1 MRTTR
6 LLAVSATALLLSL
19 TACSGGSDGDSP
31 TAATADMDGGAAGS
45 GGDVAQPE
53 SAPEAPA
60 DAGAG
65 SKAGAARNAVDLTTQ
80 QALIKT
86 GAVSLRSDDVGK
98 TRYDVQ
104 VLVDEHGG
112 QIADDQTETDKSGKP
127 LRTRMVLRVPVDD
140 FDEVMSSLAGLATLA
155 STTTTS
161 EDVTTQLIDVEAR
174 IKVQQA
180 SVQRVRQLLT
190 RAQTIRD
197 IMAIEGEVAQRQA
210 ELDSLAQQQ
219 AYLKDQT
226 SMATVKVNVERTPDP
241 STTPKEDDDGFLA
254 GLAAGWNGL
263 KNTVVAVATV
273 VGALL
278 PFAGVA
284 LVLGVPVWLL
294 VRRMRRTPC
303 SGAHC
308 GSNARRLTPLIGSC
322 A

>member
-31 TAATADMDGGAAGS
+31 TAASADMDGAAADAAG
-45 GGDVAQPE
+45 GAVAD
-53 SAPEAPA
+53 SAPEAAGEVPA
-60 DAGAG
+60 DAAAG
-65 SKAGAARNAVDLTTQ
+65 SKNGTARNAVDLTTQ

-86 GAVSLRSDDVGK
+86 GAVALRSDDVGK

-127 LRTRMVLRVPVDD
+127 LRTRMVLRVPVED
-140 FDEVMSSLAGLATLA
+140 FDEMMSSLAGLATLA

-241 STTPKEDDDGFLA
+241 TTTPKKDDDSGFLA
-254 GLAAGWNGL
+254 GLAAGWDGL
-263 KNTVVAVATV
+263 KTTVVAVATV

-294 VRRMRRTPC
+294 VRRMRRTP
-303 SGAHC
+303 ATVPT
-308 GSNARRLTPLIGSC
+308 AAATP
-322 A
+322 AD

>member
-1 MRTTR
+1 M
-6 LLAVSATALLLSL
+6 AE
-19 TACSGGSDGDSP
+19 
-31 TAATADMDGGAAGS
+31 
-45 GGDVAQPE
+45 PE

-65 SKAGAARNAVDLTTQ
+65 SKAGTARNAVDLTTQ

-127 LRTRMVLRVPVDD
+127 LRTRMVLRVPVED

-241 STTPKEDDDGFLA
+241 SDHPEGGRRLRLPRRPRRRLERPQEHRGRRGHRRRCA
-254 GLAAGWNGL
+254 AALRGRRPRARRPGLAAR
-263 KNTVVAVATV
+263 AAD
-273 VGALL
+273 A
-278 PFAGVA
+278 AYA
-284 LVLGVPVWLL
+284 
-294 VRRMRRTPC
+294 C

-308 GSNARRLTPLIGSC
+308 GSNARRLTPVIGSC